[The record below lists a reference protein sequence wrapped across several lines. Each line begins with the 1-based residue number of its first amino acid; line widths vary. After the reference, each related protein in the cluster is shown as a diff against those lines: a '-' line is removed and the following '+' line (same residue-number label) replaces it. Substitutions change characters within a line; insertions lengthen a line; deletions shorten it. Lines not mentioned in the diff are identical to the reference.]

1 MTNPEIAKANLK
13 SKRVVV
19 AGCSSYGRSLAITL
33 AKAGNQITII
43 DKNKSK
49 LDELSQLTDKSNRI
63 IGFVG
68 DATIMTDLIKL
79 DISDVQLFVCTTNS
93 DSTNA
98 LAGQKA
104 QQMFGV
110 EDIVCL
116 MSDNSRQKL
125 YESLGIKVINHS
137 QITSESLASI
147 CLET

>member
-68 DATIMTDLIKL
+68 DA
-79 DISDVQLFVCTTNS
+79 QLFVCTTNS